1 MGLYSVS
8 RERRT
13 DFYPADH
20 SNHCALTAKVR
31 LQVDHVYGSAFACRH
46 MHVTWPDGHISG
58 AYPYKY
64 THAHTHIGMYVH
76 CTASCQL
83 RFKPSDQPLL
93 NSWFPLTLKT
103 ALHLGS
109 IYFLQTCWYA
119 WQELACTGASE
130 HPHTLDQRCTRF
142 SSWLLDALVWREGW
156 EGRMIAPALQVAS
169 LQLPLVQEILES
181 DIAQIRL

>member
-46 MHVTWPDGHISG
+46 MHVTWPDGHIPG

-64 THAHTHIGMYVH
+64 THAHTHIGM
-76 CTASCQL
+76 CTAPHPVS
-83 RFKPSDQPLL
+83 SDSNPQI
-93 NSWFPLTLKT
+93 SHCLTP
-103 ALHLGS
+103 G
-109 IYFLQTCWYA
+109 FL
-119 WQELACTGASE
+119 
-130 HPHTLDQRCTRF
+130 
-142 SSWLLDALVWREGW
+142 
-156 EGRMIAPALQVAS
+156 S
-169 LQLPLVQEILES
+169 L
-181 DIAQIRL
+181 